1 MSGKYRSL
9 IFFLLTLLFTPS
21 LAAQEIIPVEQL
33 KPGMRGTSE
42 TVYSGD
48 KIESFELEIVD
59 IWRNFLPGRD
69 VIIIRLLSENAV
81 FHGPTSGMSGS
92 PVYFDGKIAGA
103 IAYSFANFVKDPLM
117 GVTPIS
123 EMLEIFDHEK
133 ARAAELGSVAS
144 EAAGGRF
151 LMAAL
156 GVEPATWELFTSEL
170 PFQQGASAQVQQ
182 LPLPLSMAGFTPG
195 SVSLAEKMLAGTG
208 FKPVRGGSSSQ
219 DDLGGPLV
227 PGAPVAA
234 VLMSGDMSIAAT
246 GTVTWRQGDRVLGFG
261 HPFFGNGAVEIPMA
275 RARIMATMSSSLH
288 SEKMSLTGR
297 IVGTLHQ
304 DRTTG
309 IMGSIGA
316 VPEMIP
322 VAMEYISEQND
333 RQDFHFA
340 LAREKT
346 LKSFQPLLLRLALL
360 SGLESAR
367 LGSGGNTLTVSGFVA
382 LENGDTLDLGNLY
395 PGYQPL
401 PVFSFLNSSLHS
413 SGQIAATL
421 AAITNN
427 AFHDVQMKAI
437 ELTFRSQPGRRSAK
451 IAKVWADRTRFR
463 PGDSL
468 TVYYSLRPWQGEE
481 MTGSV
486 RVHIPANTTA
496 RKVQIVVG
504 GGPSVSKYESRSMA
518 AKYAPVSFAH
528 LMQILKRSYRND
540 ELVVQVRARDRGVVV
555 SGTELP
561 GLPPSLYSVLTS
573 KSNKGNVTAT
583 RDRAIFE
590 ARVRKPVMVEG
601 VQVVQLTKE

>member
-1 MSGKYRSL
+1 MSGKYLSIVAL
-9 IFFLLTLLFTPS
+9 WLTIIASRP
-21 LAAQEIIPVEQL
+21 LAAQEIIPVEEI

-48 KIESFELEIVD
+48 TIESFELEVVD

-69 VIIIRLLSENAV
+69 IIIIRLLSENAV

-117 GVTPIS
+117 GVTPIE
-123 EMLEIFDHEK
+123 EMLEIFDREK
-133 ARAAELGSVAS
+133 ARKAELGTVAS
-144 EAAGGRF
+144 LADGGRF
-151 LMAAL
+151 LRAAIGL
-156 GVEPATWELFTSEL
+156 DPPTWELFTAAL
-170 PFQQGASAQVQQ
+170 PASGDETAQVRT
-182 LPLPLSMAGFTPG
+182 LPLPLSFSGFTRNT
-195 SVSLAEKMLAGTG
+195 VALAEKVLSGTG
-208 FKPVRGGSSSQ
+208 FRPVRGGSSSQ

-234 VLMSGDMSIAAT
+234 VLLSGDMAISAT
-246 GTVTWRQGDRVLGFG
+246 GTVTWRQGDRILGFG

-288 SEKMSLTGR
+288 SQKMSLTGKL
-297 IVGTLHQ
+297 VGTLLQ

-309 IMGSIGA
+309 IMGAIGA

-322 VAMEYISEQND
+322 VEMRYVTEQD
-333 RQDFHFA
+333 EKRAFRFS

-367 LGSGGNTLTVSGFVA
+367 LGTGGNTLTVTGFVA
-382 LENGDTLDLGNLY
+382 LENGDTLNLGNLY

-413 SGQIAATL
+413 TGQIAATL

-427 AFHDVQMKAI
+427 DFKNVQMKSIA
-437 ELTFRSQPGRRSAK
+437 LSFRSQPGRLSAK
-451 IAKVWADRTRFR
+451 LEKVWTGKTRFK

-468 TVYYSLRPWQGEE
+468 TVYYRLRPWQGESR
-481 MTGSV
+481 TGSV
-486 RVHIPANTTA
+486 RVHIPEHTTA
-496 RKVQIVVG
+496 RRVQIVLG
-504 GGPSVSKYESRSMA
+504 GGPSVRKYESRGMA
-518 AKYAPVSFAH
+518 AKYTPVSFEH
-528 LMQILKRSYRND
+528 LMTILKSSYRND
-540 ELVVQVRARDRGVVV
+540 ELVVQVRARDRGVIIAGEEMPAV
-555 SGTELP
+555 
-561 GLPPSLYSVLTS
+561 PPSVYSVLTS
-573 KSNKGNVTAT
+573 RSSKGNMATT
-583 RDRAIFE
+583 RDRVLFE
-590 ARVRKPVMVEG
+590 RATRLPMMIEG
-601 VQVVQLTKE
+601 VQIVQLTRE